1 MADMNRRSNVHDLRE
16 HISDFADTAGFLNQ
30 VDLVISVDTATA
42 HLAGALGK
50 PTWTLLPYAADWRW
64 RLHRTDTPWYPSMR
78 LFRQDRAGSWERLL
92 EEINHCLFNQCAQMS
107 TSRLAGGV
115 IV

>member
-1 MADMNRRSNVHDLRE
+1 MNRRATVHDLRDS
-16 HISDFADTAGFLNQ
+16 ITDFADTAGIISQ
-30 VDLVISVDTATA
+30 TDLIISVDTATA

-50 PTWTLLPYAADWRW
+50 PVWTLLPYAADWRW

-78 LFRQDRAGSWERLL
+78 LFRQTNPGHWEDLM
-92 EEINHCLFNQCAQMS
+92 EEINHCLFNHCAQFS

-115 IV
+115 VTSS